1 MCVLVPVCEGCVC
14 VCVPVCVCVH
24 VPMCEGACMC
34 VHVETRGQP
43 HLRSCPPFLRGLIL
57 GPGACQFDSAVWP
70 ASPRHP
76 LVSTSSVL
84 GLYTPLCLAFLNV
97 RFGALN

>member
-1 MCVLVPVCEGCVC
+1 MKGVY
-14 VCVPVCVCVH
+14 VCVH
-24 VPMCEGACMC
+24 VPMCEGTCMC

-43 HLRSCPPFLRGLIL
+43 HLRNCPPFLRGLSL
-57 GPGACQFDSAVWP
+57 GPGAYQFDSAIWP

-84 GLYTPLCLAFLNV
+84 GLYHCAWLFLMCV
-97 RFGALN
+97 LGH